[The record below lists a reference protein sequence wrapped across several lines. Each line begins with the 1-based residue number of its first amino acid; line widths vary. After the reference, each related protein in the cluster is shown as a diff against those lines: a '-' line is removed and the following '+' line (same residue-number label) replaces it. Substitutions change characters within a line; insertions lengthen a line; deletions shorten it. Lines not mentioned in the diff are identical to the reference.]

1 MEGPGEMTVRQRLGR
16 NIVRAREE
24 RGWLQT
30 DLAKRLGI
38 SRARLSKWEKGEHAP
53 PLAGLADLGRVLEKS
68 LDALVLGAAEGEAG
82 TLTQSQRE
90 KVREALEA
98 LESLSASL
106 GIRDEE
112 VTPSEE
118 EGAGGLL

>member
-82 TLTQSQRE
+82 ILTRSQRE

-98 LESLSASL
+98 LESLSVSL
-106 GIRDEE
+106 GIQEE
-112 VTPSEE
+112 EITHLE
-118 EGAGGLL
+118 EGAGGPS

>member
-53 PLAGLADLGRVLEKS
+53 PLASLVDLGRVLETS
-68 LDALVLGAAEGEAG
+68 LDAMVLGTAAAEEGAWPR
-82 TLTQSQRE
+82 SRRR
-90 KVREALEA
+90 KVQAA
-98 LESLSASL
+98 LESLAEL
-106 GIRDEE
+106 LKAGDEE
-112 VTPSEE
+112 IAHPEE
-118 EGAGGLL
+118 EGAGGQS

>member
-1 MEGPGEMTVRQRLGR
+1 MEGPGEMTMRQRLGR

-53 PLAGLADLGRVLEKS
+53 HLAGLADLGRVLEKS
-68 LDALVLGAAEGEAG
+68 LDALVLGTVEGEAG
-82 TLTQSQRE
+82 ILTRSQRE
-90 KVREALEA
+90 KVREALDVLEA
-98 LESLSASL
+98 LSASL

-112 VTPSEE
+112 VIHSEE
-118 EGAGGLL
+118 EGAGGQS

>member
-68 LDALVLGAAEGEAG
+68 LDALVLGTAEGEAG
-82 TLTQSQRE
+82 ILTPSQRG

-98 LESLSASL
+98 LEALSVSL
-106 GIRDEE
+106 GVRDEE
-112 VTPSEE
+112 IAYP
-118 EGAGGLL
+118 EGAGGLS